1 MQERNQYR
9 YFLSF
14 LCLVVIV
21 FSFVVVIIF
30 LFVCLFYVEKLI
42 CQNLWDCRDFF
53 FFLVRNALVIPIR
66 EYIE

>member
-53 FFLVRNALVIPIR
+53 FFFGQKCFGDSYQRI
-66 EYIE
+66 Y